1 MIDVALTTPELRP
14 VRVAVVIDVL
24 RAGTSITQALAAG
37 YARVHCCESL
47 ADAEALAGPGRVLAG
62 EREGVRPPNFDL
74 GNSPGEFE
82 RARGDE
88 VVMTTTNGCPA
99 LLAAAEVADEVIIGC
114 LANLRALCAAL
125 DADDLLLVCSGTHGR
140 FALEDGYVA
149 GRIAQS
155 LEGERSDAA
164 RAAECIA
171 SAYDDPVDALSAS
184 ADAAMLRDAGLE
196 DDVAWC
202 ARESVLD
209 VVPRLTEVA
218 DGAAVIEAPAREAS
232 DHSRT
237 VSREDVARPVA

>member
-1 MIDVALTTPELRP
+1 MIDVALTTRELRP
-14 VRVAVVIDVL
+14 VRVAVLIDVL
-24 RAGTSITQALAAG
+24 RAGSSITQALAAG
-37 YARVHCCESL
+37 YRRVLCCDSL
-47 ADAEALAGPGRVLAG
+47 AGAEALAGPGRVLAG

-74 GNSPGEFE
+74 GNSPAEFDP
-82 RARGDE
+82 ARGEE

-99 LLAAAEVADEVIIGC
+99 LLAAAEVADDVIIGC
-114 LANLRALCAAL
+114 LANLSALCAAL
-125 DADDLLLVCSGTHGR
+125 DADDLLLVCSGTDGR

-155 LEGERSDAA
+155 LDGDRSDAA

-171 SAYDDPVDALSAS
+171 RAYDEPVDALGAS

-202 ARESVLD
+202 ARESVLE

-218 DGAAVIEAPAREAS
+218 DGAAVIEVAPGMDS
-232 DHSRT
+232 DHPRPQSRK
-237 VSREDVARPVA
+237 DVAGRVA